1 MVRSRFARLV
11 FVLEDAL
18 EFALLLPD
26 QEWLL
31 ELNRER
37 IVVMLMGSA
46 RVVRVGI
53 WSARA
58 LDGVA

>member
-1 MVRSRFARLV
+1 MRSRFARLV

-31 ELNRER
+31 ELDRER